1 MVIGIDPG
9 KNGAIALVHSETEA
23 QIYDTPT
30 EKLKLGGQEYKIS
43 AMFDLLLSMVDRG
56 AKEAFV
62 EDVHTFRGDGVVG
75 AFSFGR
81 GVGLWHGLLVA
92 SGIAFQRVLPQRWQ
106 KHFGMTDTNGV
117 DRKTMSRQ
125 VASAM
130 YPKLSPL
137 FTRVKDHDRAEALL
151 IGRYGLD
158 NANG

>member
-1 MVIGIDPG
+1 MIIGIDPG
-9 KNGAIALVHSETEA
+9 KSGAIALVMSDKDAEV
-23 QIYDTPT
+23 YDTPT

-43 AMFDLLLSMVDRG
+43 DMLGLLLDLKDKG
-56 AKEAFV
+56 AREAYI

-81 GVGLWHGLLVA
+81 GVGIWHGLLCA
-92 SGIAFQRVLPQRWQ
+92 CKIPFHRVLPQKWQ
-106 KHFGMTDTNGV
+106 KHFGLTDTNGV

-130 YPKLSPL
+130 YPSLSPL
-137 FTRVKDHDRAEALL
+137 FTRVKDHDRAESLL

-158 NANG
+158 AQG